1 MEGEVQQALP
11 QHRDRHQ
18 RARDL
23 GKAVLEFREVVSH
36 LRSLSSEGGTPRE
49 WSEGV
54 LEEMAGKR
62 QANHDLFLDQG
73 WHLAEWA
80 PLRSW
85 WALED
90 EIVALSALGRQLGQ
104 SHAQLLGAQE
114 ISGGWEAAIQEYA
127 ELAKK
132 LEEGVKYSCPWP
144 QLREA
149 MGEGSRA

>member
-1 MEGEVQQALP
+1 MSEEV
-11 QHRDRHQ
+11 
-18 RARDL
+18 L
-23 GKAVLEFREVVSH
+23 G
-36 LRSLSSEGGTPRE
+36 
-49 WSEGV
+49 
-54 LEEMAGKR
+54 EMARKR
-62 QANHDLFLDQG
+62 QEKHDLFLDQG

-104 SHAQLLGAQE
+104 SHAQLQGAHE
-114 ISGGWEAAIQEYA
+114 ISGGWEAAIKEYA
-127 ELAKK
+127 ELGKK
-132 LEEGVKYSCPWP
+132 LEEGVRYSCPWP